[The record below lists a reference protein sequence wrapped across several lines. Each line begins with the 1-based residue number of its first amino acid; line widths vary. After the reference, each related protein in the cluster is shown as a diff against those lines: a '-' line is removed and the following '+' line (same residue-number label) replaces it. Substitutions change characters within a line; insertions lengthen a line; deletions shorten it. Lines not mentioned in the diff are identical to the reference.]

1 MTGKRPYGFTLVELI
16 VVIALIAILLT
27 VTLPKFDIAGIFKS
41 RTMGAED
48 LGRWI
53 AMTRHQAL
61 KENRDITVHIDDD
74 GSRLWLTHSGMNETD
89 LETTRSDAMMLPGNL
104 RITDMI
110 FAEVFRHGMA
120 DFRETGSERIIRFN
134 RNGYADGVILHVT
147 DRGSPMSLKVA
158 PFLMEIETIDRHV
171 SYDDDCP

>member
-1 MTGKRPYGFTLVELI
+1 MTGKQPYGFTLVELI

-27 VTLPKFDIAGIFKS
+27 VTLPKFDVAGLFKN

-53 AMTRHQAL
+53 AMIRHQAL
-61 KENRDITVHIDDD
+61 KENRDIALHIDDD
-74 GSRLWLTHSGMNETD
+74 GARLWLTRNGMNETD
-89 LETTRSDAMMLPGNL
+89 PENTRSNAMALPGNL

-110 FAEVFRHGMA
+110 FAETFRHGSA
-120 DFRETGSERIIRFN
+120 DLGKTGSDRIIRFN

-147 DRGSPMSLKVA
+147 DRGSPMSVKLA